1 MQSEKQ
7 DIFFLSEC
15 LKIKKKNVFSYF
27 SFPGFVVVGF
37 LGAGKGKSTDKKA
50 MKSFSFTF
58 TKFPTQT
65 KPNLLQKMLFQGRG
79 KLWNF
84 QNIILYFVSE
94 FLIEKQSRTPQ
105 K

>member
-1 MQSEKQ
+1 MSKN
-7 DIFFLSEC
+7 L
-15 LKIKKKNVFSYF
+15 KKKNFSYF
-27 SFPGFVVVGF
+27 SFPGFIVVIVGF
-37 LGAGKGKSTDKKA
+37 FGAGKGKFTDKKA
-50 MKSFSFTF
+50 MESFSFTF
-58 TKFPTQT
+58 TKFLTQT
-65 KPNLLQKMLFQGRG
+65 KPHLLQKMLFQGRG